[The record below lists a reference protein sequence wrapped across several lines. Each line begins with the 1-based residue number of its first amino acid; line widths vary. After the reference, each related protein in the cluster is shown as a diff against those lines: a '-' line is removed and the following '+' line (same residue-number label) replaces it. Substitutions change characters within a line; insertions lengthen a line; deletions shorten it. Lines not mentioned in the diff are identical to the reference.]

1 MIMAEKR
8 NMTRR
13 EFDERIKDLI
23 KVIQEQTIAFADDNA
38 IKKLERIARAKD
50 DLLYFARTYFPHYV
64 YSEFADFH
72 IEELSDIQAALDT
85 TETEIVAEAW
95 FRGSGKSSLLAIIL
109 PIWAGITK
117 RSYFTIFS
125 GADRELTRERTICAK
140 LEFCYNGRLRYDYPD
155 FGLQLNQGEETD
167 FEANGVRYLA
177 LGYKQAIKGKM
188 HGRHR
193 PRLVIIDDLE
203 SHLDTNPK
211 IADKKYMYVTEEAFG
226 CFGPKGGLMLWL
238 GNLTNS
244 SSALNRFIE
253 RCKAEPNPYMRYRIV
268 KALDEE
274 GNSRWPQAYSKAN
287 LDAKRAVMGKSGFD
301 RHFMMKPGIDG
312 DIFKED
318 WLRFYNPFGK
328 EHNLKAI
335 KDSGFNI
342 QLPTLDELRK
352 AKIISYCDPSLGAN
366 ETNDYKAIVTVAMWD
381 GLYWI
386 LDVFV
391 RHCSILDML
400 DYMYELDSRFK
411 TRHFME
417 TNFWQRIILNF
428 LPQKAAEKGY
438 ILPIC
443 GVENRLKKEERILS
457 LEPIFQW
464 GHIVSCVVGKD
475 WNLLKEQLIGFPN
488 ANNDDGPD
496 ALAGAVARFRELAN
510 ANKYERVESR
520 QTDYKSMF

>member
-1 MIMAEKR
+1 MAEKR

-13 EFDERIKDLI
+13 EFDERIKDLTKLI
-23 KVIQEQTIAFADDNA
+23 TEQTIAFADDSA
-38 IKKLERIARAKD
+38 LKKVERISRAKT
-50 DLLYFARTYFPHYV
+50 DLIYFAKTYFPHYI

-72 IEELSDIQAALDT
+72 VEELSDIQEALDT
-85 TETEIVAEAW
+85 NQTSIVAEAW
-95 FRGSGKSSLLAIIL
+95 FRGSGKSSLLAVIL

-140 LEFCYNGRLRYDYPD
+140 LEFVYNGRLRYDYPD
-155 FGLQLNQGEETD
+155 FGMDINHGEETD
-167 FEANGVRYLA
+167 FEVNGIRYLA
-177 LGYKQAIKGKM
+177 LGYKMAIKGKM

-193 PRLVIIDDLE
+193 PRLIIIDDLE

-211 IADKKYMYVTEEAFG
+211 IAEKKYMYVTEEAFG
-226 CFGPKGGLMLWL
+226 GFGPKGGLMLWL

-244 SSALNRFIE
+244 SSALHKFIE
-253 RCKAEPNPYMRYRIV
+253 RCKAEPNPYMRNRIV
-268 KALDEE
+268 KALDDD
-274 GNSRWPQAYSKAN
+274 GNSRWPQAYTKEN
-287 LDAKRAVMGKSGFD
+287 LDAKKAVMGKAGFD
-301 RHFMMKPGIDG
+301 RHYLMKPGIDG

-318 WLRFYNPFGK
+318 WLRFYNPFGQGSQ
-328 EHNLKAI
+328 NVKAI
-335 KDSGFNI
+335 QDSGFNI
-342 QLPTLDELRK
+342 QLPTLDELRQ
-352 AKIISYCDPSLGAN
+352 APTISYCDPSLGAN
-366 ETNDYKAIVTVAMWD
+366 ETNDYKSIVTVAMWS
-381 GLYWI
+381 GMHWI

-391 RHCSILDML
+391 RRCSILDML
-400 DYMYELDSRFK
+400 DYMYELDTRFK

-428 LPQKAAEKGY
+428 LPQKASEKGY

-443 GVENRLKKEERILS
+443 GVENRLKKEERILT
-457 LEPIFQW
+457 LEPLFQW

-488 ANNDDGPD
+488 AGNDDAPD
-496 ALAGAVARFRELAN
+496 ALAGAVARFREIAT

-520 QTDYKSMF
+520 QTDYRSMF